1 MIADQAG
8 QPANPLEQELRDA
21 GGWLGASCL
30 PWLPGR
36 GFILAAQPAA
46 GRGIVLS
53 GIGGKVKPGETF
65 EQAVRREYA
74 EETGTP
80 FGHLVHVPEGAY
92 LGEPEEASPPR
103 VPDGAAAL
111 ISRRPPEHPANG
123 VLWIAMF
130 LCVIDAEPKPVEKI
144 PYFAVISP
152 SSLRPAGRLAE
163 LIATASW
170 LPSAP
175 PDDATRPTSASDTA
189 AAVLPRRD
197 LLLRW
202 AGQCSRSSSGRPSSE
217 E

>member
-1 MIADQAG
+1 MTAEQAG
-8 QPANPLEQELRDA
+8 PIAGAVEQKLRDA
-21 GGWLGASCL
+21 GDWLGASCL

-36 GFILAAQPAA
+36 GFILAAQPTADS
-46 GRGIVLS
+46 GIVLS
-53 GIGGKVKPGETF
+53 GIGGKVEPGETF
-65 EQAVRREYA
+65 EQAVRREYL

-80 FGHLVHVPEGAY
+80 FGQLVHVRDGVY
-92 LGEPEEASPPR
+92 LGEPEKVLPSR

-111 ISRRPPEHPANG
+111 ISRRLPEHPADG

-130 LCVIDAEPKPVEKI
+130 LCVIDAEPQPVEKI

-152 SSLRPAGRLAE
+152 YVLSPTCPLAE
-163 LIATASW
+163 PIAVASW

-175 PDDATRPTSASDTA
+175 PDYLTRSASASNTA

-197 LLLRW
+197 LLLSW
-202 AGQCSRSSSGRPSSE
+202 ADQCSRLSSGRPNSE